1 MNSCYYRGY
10 LTVLRLSTV
19 MGVHS
24 KRILTKIHSRLQGF
38 VTKSSKAIN
47 STVTIQEIPRPTIY
61 PTVEQTLRSSQFVFS
76 RT

>member
-1 MNSCYYRGY
+1 
-10 LTVLRLSTV
+10 

-24 KRILTKIHSRLQGF
+24 KRILTKIHSCLQGF

-61 PTVEQTLRSSQFVFS
+61 PIVEQTLRSSQFFFFKDLGFCNYY
-76 RT
+76 